1 MRAGGEKLKKQKA
14 LTARL
19 QKEIGEAEAEAARK
33 AVQVKASSKS
43 LEKLRKEGVKDG
55 EMRGGPWEAPMSCIG
70 TWKQGEDLGV
80 VGSGEQQEPGEA
92 AQGGRQGR

>member
-1 MRAGGEKLKKQKA
+1 MCANAGGEKLKKQKA

-55 EMRGGPWEAPMSCIG
+55 EMRACWLGGGLEAGC
-70 TWKQGEDLGV
+70 GV
-80 VGSGEQQEPGEA
+80 VGSRQQQEG
-92 AQGGRQGR
+92 